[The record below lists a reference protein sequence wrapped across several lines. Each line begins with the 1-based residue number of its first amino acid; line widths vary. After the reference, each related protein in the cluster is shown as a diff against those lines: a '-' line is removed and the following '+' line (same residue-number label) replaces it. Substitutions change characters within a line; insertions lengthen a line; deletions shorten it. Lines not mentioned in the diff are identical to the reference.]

1 MNDYILDLK
10 LSIQRALLGEIT
22 PNIRCVTINIINKKI
37 ELSFFIDGKVTEDDQ
52 ENISCIETEVIADFE
67 DNFDIKTN
75 IKRIDY
81 PYPIV
86 IEHGYCVYRR
96 KED

>member
-1 MNDYILDLK
+1 MNNYVLDLK

-22 PNIRCVTINIINKKI
+22 PNIRCVIVNIISKKI
-37 ELSFFIDGKVTEDDQ
+37 ELFFFIDGKVTEDDE
-52 ENISCIETEVIADFE
+52 ENISGIETEVIADFE
-67 DNFDIKTN
+67 DDFDIETS

-81 PYPIV
+81 PNPIV

-96 KED
+96 KEG